1 MKTKLVT
8 EFVCVATSGKTADGR
23 TIEASHL
30 QEMAKNYNK
39 DTYTAQ
45 LWLEH
50 YRYLGSNYGT
60 VEALEARDQDGKVKL
75 YAKIA
80 PSKELLELNARGIGL
95 FTSVEI
101 KTPFADTNEAYLI
114 GLAITDS
121 PASLGT
127 TQLNFSAR
135 LNESNV
141 IIGEPEALTFNWQT
155 EESEK
160 EQARSSFFSWLFGKG
175 KPPEEEKEES
185 FEMTE
190 KQMQAFAVS
199 IAAAVVEQFKQT
211 KTAEAVPAVKEGE
224 KGVETVTISAEE
236 FAALKQENEET
247 RTRIAELEQKFNTAV
262 TAPVSDVPNGI
273 AGVDAK
279 FSVSTAI

>member
-211 KTAEAVPAVKEGE
+211 KTAEAVPAVKESE

-236 FAALKQENEET
+236 FSALKQENEET
-247 RTRIAELEQKFNTAV
+247 RTRLAELEQKFNTAV